1 MATLN
6 EWLSIDK
13 ASGTGN
19 AYVTLT
25 ASSYQEMQDRTASL
39 SVKTESEEVLMTVIQ
54 KAFNGAFWITKNL
67 ISSEWEGGDFTTEI
81 FSAYASLWWSQ
92 PDWATATTSKSD
104 NKRTVTITIQPNL
117 TDEIRTGKIVFKASE
132 NGSVLGEITLVQSI
146 STEENNIIFYTSTN
160 GSSITPYSS
169 TGVIANTYENGVGM
183 LHYGETVTKIPNDL
197 FRSKTA
203 LQSISMPPSV
213 TEVGGSAFYGCTNLS
228 SVDFSENI
236 TIINGR
242 AFYGCT
248 ALKNIEL
255 PSELV
260 TLGDFAFGNCN
271 GFTNIVLP
279 SKVESLGGYCFSKC
293 YLSSITFNE
302 GIETINGNCFEFN
315 DFTEIVIP
323 DSYTGDLA
331 YVFQVCN
338 NLTKVTLSQ
347 NMTSIGQS
355 AFYNS
360 KGLTSITIPSK
371 ITSIGKTAFYNCP
384 IVDIHFEDRD
394 TLLTIQSDSFKDNSN
409 LFNAYVPNLRSWL
422 YVEAQYLTNPSSGG
436 GVRNLYVDGELLTE
450 FILPLDFN
458 GTIQPYAFYK
468 NPHIVG
474 VYLNGKCS
482 VSGCSFGSLSNCS
495 HLVLGADCNLLD
507 VNYDVPIFSEIEG
520 VLEVYCSRISR
531 WAFLNCSFQKVILDC
546 NDGKFNDYGM
556 KIKELVVNGYH
567 QMIGS
572 FGESSDILD
581 TVTFNGDNVIIED
594 NCFENCDLIR
604 EIDFS
609 KVGFIGSTAFYKTN
623 ITEIKGLNCI
633 AIGSRAFMYTPLTY
647 MELYE
652 GDKSLEVSGSSYYA
666 IFDGTDL
673 KHIKILPSIGE
684 KINKPCAYLSKSVF
698 NTKVK
703 THTNLEID
711 FWWRQNSSPTGNSL
725 QSLFSAGVAS
735 DYSDRFGLMLN
746 GNNMTFR
753 IGTKTWSFD
762 INTSMWQHF
771 VINNKGLWVNGEK
784 KASFDGY
791 PSFTVGK
798 EIYINGYEW
807 ATDRCVNGLFSTFT
821 IDGIEY
827 IPTEDGFINGSTNEL
842 LENVGTNDTY
852 KYNYTPKPT
861 ISSYTFYGVPQYGF
875 LEHPKTTNY
884 SDWLSTKSYYL
895 GYYNWNDI
903 TIPTDTLDFGVQ
915 DTYEIT
921 IENGM
926 PSNWEITSKPFWVN
940 ASVMSGGEGT
950 TTVTFTKTCDYV
962 GDGDI
967 VITIMGVNYVIPA
980 KAPYIV
986 FDLTEENNFTANVTI
1001 NGLSSKTYTINN
1013 GNTWDS
1019 FVIDGD
1025 NITITKIGN
1034 LYTPMTMRRTIT
1046 TTDGEQYVI
1055 RYKCDVIA
1063 PLPKADNRIY
1073 YVGSLNTNTTFGTN
1087 AEYVGSGSI
1096 GGGCYYF
1103 EYDRPIIWLSDEY
1116 GRGDDVERLGL
1127 PSSLLYIRNQC
1138 FNECSVL
1145 KEIDFGGNE
1154 KYIGANAFGSCPNL
1168 SKYTLPKTIV
1178 FYDDCC
1184 FSGHFTDQP
1193 NGGAEV
1199 LTFGADVEHIEG
1211 TAFGWNGNIREVNF
1225 LGMTP
1230 PTIAASSENC
1240 GSVEGLPF
1248 MNLNCTFNA
1257 PIGADYSSIEQM
1269 LGITFNYVLEAEE
1282 RTTYE
1287 ESFWLDGNQTNMA
1300 IPESNYWL
1308 GFYDAETKQYSW
1320 IICATTPENTG
1331 STNISKSYQK
1341 NGITTY
1347 YDVRWGSSYGTIKG
1361 EYYTAKQSISD
1372 IGYDNHIFVTLTGSS
1387 YGHKF
1392 IYGTVQRSEYGNREY
1407 YFEYFS
1413 DARGSLQSDGTYK
1426 INTEG
1431 YTGIS
1436 MKIRDR
1442 FGRWKS
1448 VGNKSFIQLS
1458 YRTVTGAKPSLTYKI
1473 LNGFTNF
1480 NK

>member
-81 FSAYASLWWSQ
+81 FSAYATLWYSK
-92 PDWATATTSKSD
+92 PDWVTVNFSKSD

-117 TDEIRTGKIVFKASE
+117 TDEIRTGKIVFKASS

-146 STEENNIIFYTSTN
+146 SAEENNIIFYTSTN
-160 GSSITPYSS
+160 GSAITPYSS
-169 TGVIANTYENGVGM
+169 TGLISNTYENGVGM

-236 TIINGR
+236 TTINGS

-260 TLGDFAFGNCN
+260 TLGDSVFRNCN
-271 GFTNIVLP
+271 GLANIVLP
-279 SKVESLGGYCFSKC
+279 SNVKSLGGYCFSKC
-293 YLSSITFNE
+293 HLTSITFNE
-302 GIETINGNCFEFN
+302 GIKTINGNCFEYN

-360 KGLTSITIPSK
+360 RGLTSITIPSK
-371 ITSIGKTAFYNCP
+371 ITSIGKQSFYYCP
-384 IVDIHFEDRD
+384 IVDVYIEDRD
-394 TLLTIQSDSFKDNSN
+394 TLLTIQSDSFQNNSS

-422 YVEAQYLTNPSSGG
+422 YVDAQYLTNPSSGG

-450 FILPLDFN
+450 FVLPLDFN
-458 GTIQPYAFYK
+458 GEIQNYAFYK

-474 VYLNGKCS
+474 VYLNGECT
-482 VSGCSFGSLSNCS
+482 VTYYSFCGLSNCS
-495 HLVLGADCNLLD
+495 HLVLGADCNLHSSLL
-507 VNYDVPIFSEIEG
+507 FSEIEG
-520 VLEVYCSRISR
+520 VLEVYCDVEDSVTFS
-531 WAFLNCSFQKVILDC
+531 NCSFQKVILNC
-546 NDGKFNDYGM
+546 DGGTFAADGLKT
-556 KIKELVVNGYH
+556 KELIVNGNE
-567 QMIGS
+567 QTISGFS
-572 FGESSDILD
+572 NSKGILD
-581 TVTFNGDNVIIED
+581 TVTFNGTNITVGQ
-594 NCFENCDLIR
+594 NCFQSCSLIR
-604 EIDFS
+604 EVDFT
-609 KVGFIGSTAFYKTN
+609 KVGFIGSYAFDGTN
-623 ITEIKGLNCI
+623 ITEIKGLDCRSV
-633 AIGSRAFMYTPLTY
+633 GSYAFNSTPLTY
-647 MELYE
+647 VELYE
-652 GDKSLEVSGSSYYA
+652 NGMSLDSYVFRY
-666 IFDGTDL
+666 TNL
-673 KHIKILPSIGE
+673 KHIKMLTP
-684 KINKPCAYLSKSVF
+684 INENRIKHCAYIYGNTMF

-703 THTNLEID
+703 THRNLEID
-711 FWWRQNSSPTGNSL
+711 FWWKNNASHTGDAWYPIIGAGSVNDSSDCFELRFNSTSYHTL
-725 QSLFSAGVAS
+725 Q
-735 DYSDRFGLMLN
+735 
-746 GNNMTFR
+746 FR
-753 IGTKTWSFD
+753 VGSSSWTFD
-762 INTSMWQHF
+762 IPSGIWMHF
-771 VINNKGLWVNGEK
+771 VINNKGLWLNDEK
-784 KASFDGY
+784 KISFDDY
-791 PSFTVGK
+791 PSFTVG
-798 EIYINGYEW
+798 EELYINGVGYRF
-807 ATDRCVNGLFSTFT
+807 DRNANGNFTTFT
-821 IDGIEY
+821 IDGVDF
-827 IPTEDGFINGSTNEL
+827 IPTVNGFINGSTNEL
-842 LENVGTNDTY
+842 LENVGSEFDYSY
-852 KYNYTPKPT
+852 KGVISITEKPT
-861 ISSYTFYGVPQYGF
+861 INNYTFNGVPQYGF
-875 LEHPKTTNY
+875 LEYPKNSSSY
-884 SDWLSTKSYYL
+884 SDWLSTNSYYL
-895 GYYNWNDI
+895 GYYKWNNI

-1019 FVIDGD
+1019 FTIDGD
-1025 NITITKIGN
+1025 NITITKIGD
-1034 LYTPMTMRRTIT
+1034 LYTPMTIRRTIT

-1055 RYKCDVIA
+1055 RYRCDVIV

-1073 YVGSLNTNTTFGTN
+1073 YVGSLNTNTVYGTN

-1116 GRGDDVERLGL
+1116 GRGDDVKRLGL
-1127 PSSLLYIRNQC
+1127 PSSLLYIKNQC

-1145 KEIDFGGNE
+1145 EEIDFGGNE
-1154 KYIGANAFGSCPNL
+1154 KFIGANAFGSCPNL
-1168 SKYTLPKTIV
+1168 SKYILPKTV
-1178 FYDDCC
+1178 VVYDDCC

-1199 LTFGADVEHIEG
+1199 LTFGADVERIEG

-1230 PTIAASSENC
+1230 PTIAASSEVC
-1240 GSVEGLPF
+1240 GTVDGLPF

-1257 PIGADYSSIEQM
+1257 PIGADYSSIEER

-1300 IPESNYWL
+1300 LPESNYWL
-1308 GFYDAETKQYSW
+1308 GFYNAETKQYSW

-1331 STNISKSYQK
+1331 NTNISKSYQK

-1347 YDVRWGSSYGTIKG
+1347 YDVRWGSGYGAIKG
-1361 EYYTAKQSISD
+1361 EYYTAKQSINRY
-1372 IGYDNHIFVTLTGSS
+1372 GYDNHIFVTLTGSS
-1387 YGHKF
+1387 YGYKF
-1392 IYGTVQRSEYGNREY
+1392 TYGTVQRSEYGNREY

-1413 DARGSLQSDGTYK
+1413 DGFGSRQSDGTYK
-1426 INTEG
+1426 INTAG

-1436 MKIRDR
+1436 LEVRDR

-1448 VGNKSFIQLS
+1448 VANKSFIQLS